1 MRRLFVR
8 VLAGVQLAVV
18 LYFGLALVLISRDV
32 VPRRLELLDQ
42 CMSGHVAYIETR
54 LAQTAGPTHA
64 TGRLELMA
72 ELRAGVP
79 WPVELLAWPV
89 AGQAGQGAGQAEQTG
104 QAKQAAARSLGPRPG
119 YELAAALRAH
129 GRAVDEVWGGT
140 LYYHALAG
148 GEVLRLGPVPRIVSF
163 RPALIASLLAGMVL
177 VVTLVGVLLAAPV
190 VRDLRVLER
199 AVEGFGS
206 GAFGGRARVR
216 GSGAVAQLARGFDRM
231 ADQIERMVVGQRRL
245 FAVVSHELRT
255 PPARIRFALDLLAEA
270 RDPEERRAHVRSID
284 EDLTEIDQLV
294 DELLTYLRLDT
305 DAPPLER
312 EPLEALDVVRALAGR
327 MDGIE
332 ERPIAIEVRGEPM
345 QVHAHGKY
353 FRRAIENLVTNALR
367 HARTRVCIEVA
378 ATPHGV
384 HVSVSDDGGGVPLAA
399 RERIFEPFASLD
411 QSRTKRLGGVGLGL
425 AIVSRI
431 LAWHG
436 GAVTVDDAELGGAR
450 FTTFWP
456 HPR

>member
-8 VLAGVQLAVV
+8 VLVGVQLAVV

-54 LAQTAGPTHA
+54 LAGAGTAGA
-64 TGRLELMA
+64 AGRPALMA
-72 ELRAGVP
+72 ELAASMP
-79 WPVELLAWPV
+79 WPVELVPAPPAPGRVLAPDLV
-89 AGQAGQGAGQAEQTG
+89 
-104 QAKQAAARSLGPRPG
+104 
-119 YELAAALRAH
+119 AALRAH
-129 GRAVDEVWGGT
+129 GHAMDEVWGGT

-148 GEVLRLGPVPRIVSF
+148 GDVLRFGPVPRLVSF
-163 RPALIASLLAGMVL
+163 RPALIASLIAGMVL

-199 AVEGFGS
+199 AVHGFGS

-216 GSGAVAQLARGFDRM
+216 GSGAVARLARGFDRM

-270 RDPEERRAHVRSID
+270 SDPEERRAHVRSID

-312 EPLEALDVVRALAGR
+312 EPLDALEVVRALAGR

-332 ERPIAIEVRGEPM
+332 ERPIAIDVRGAAV

-367 HARTRVCIEVA
+367 HARTRVSIEVEA
-378 ATPHGV
+378 APNGV
-384 HVSVSDDGGGVPLAA
+384 HVSVSDDGAGVPAEA

-411 QSRTKRLGGVGLGL
+411 QSRSKRLGGVGLGL
-425 AIVSRI
+425 AIVSRV

-436 GAVTVDDAELGGAR
+436 GTVAVGDAELGGAR

-456 HPR
+456 DPP